1 MQFTS
6 ESVEALVEQFTKLPT
21 IGRKTAQRLVNF
33 VLKMPREEVE
43 EIAQALLAV
52 KDQVQRCT
60 TCYVVADRDPCPI
73 CASSKR
79 DRSTICVVEESSD
92 LLAIERTGEYRG
104 LYHVLG
110 GVISPLDGVG
120 PDDLRIRELARRVDP
135 SFSQTEA
142 ASTGAPSTGA
152 PSEGAPSTNGHV
164 EPGEPD
170 AEQESVDAQE
180 PDATRTD
187 SPTTDSPTT
196 DSPTTDSPTTDSPAT
211 DSPATGSPATGS
223 PAEAEA
229 TGDEPPVRE
238 VILAVNPNVEGD
250 TTAYYISQLLE
261 PMGVPVTRIAR
272 GLPIGGDLEYADEA
286 TLSRAMEGRG
296 SV

>member
-43 EIAQALLAV
+43 EIANALIAV
-52 KDQVQRCT
+52 KEQVQRCSI
-60 TCYVVADRDPCPI
+60 CHVVADRDPCPI
-73 CASSKR
+73 CESEKR

-110 GVISPLDGVG
+110 GVISPLDGIG

-135 SFSQTEA
+135 NFSKSEA
-142 ASTGAPSTGA
+142 SPAEHASSGDGAMAS
-152 PSEGAPSTNGHV
+152 
-164 EPGEPD
+164 EPD
-170 AEQESVDAQE
+170 AEESGNGSGAPESTEAVDA
-180 PDATRTD
+180 DANADASSEDT
-187 SPTTDSPTT
+187 
-196 DSPTTDSPTTDSPAT
+196 AVK
-211 DSPATGSPATGS
+211 
-223 PAEAEA
+223 EI
-229 TGDEPPVRE
+229 
-238 VILAVNPNVEGD
+238 ILAVNPNVEGD

-286 TLSRAMEGRG
+286 TLSRALEGRG